1 MTAKKI
7 ESKCITC
14 QVHCRECFDKDT
26 LVYEC
31 DDYKK
36 KGNNAYIRS
45 NKRKS

>member
-31 DDYKK
+31 DDYKGK
-36 KGNNAYIRS
+36 VKND
-45 NKRKS
+45 NKRINDKK